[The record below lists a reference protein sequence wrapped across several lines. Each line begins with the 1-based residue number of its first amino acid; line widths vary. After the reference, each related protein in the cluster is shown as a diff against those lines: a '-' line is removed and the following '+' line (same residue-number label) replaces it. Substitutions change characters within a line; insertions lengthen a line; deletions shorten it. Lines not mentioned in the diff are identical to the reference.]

1 MKIICQHLL
10 LGLALFSVMDWSA
23 QSQNQPN
30 PPNPSGINDFFEAKV
45 RPVLATEC
53 YSCHTDS
60 ALGGLRMDSREALLK
75 GGKSGA
81 AIVPGDPD
89 KSLLI
94 QAVRHTG
101 VLKMPKGGKL
111 PQAQID
117 ALVEWVKA
125 GAVWSATTKPVPI
138 TKGEMAI
145 DPARRTFWSF
155 QPLHAVPSPILK
167 DTRWAKTDIDR
178 FILAR
183 LEKEGLT
190 PVAAADRRTLIRR
203 ATLDLTGLPPTAEEI
218 EAFEKDK
225 SADAFAKV
233 VDRLLASPQYGERWG
248 RLWLDVARYGEDDY
262 RSLDPMQR
270 GFAPY
275 PHAYLYRDWAVKAFN
290 DDLPY
295 DQFVRAQ
302 LAGDLMDDKTR
313 VRTLPALGFLGQ
325 GPWFYD
331 NGAVEVTRADER
343 HDRIDVVSR
352 GFLGLT
358 VGCARCHDHK
368 YDPIP
373 TKDYYAMAGVFASTT
388 YQEYPQ
394 VPQSIVDDYT
404 KLEKKLKS
412 KQKMMGEFMQT
423 EGKQLSQSLVL
434 QASKY
439 MQAVWR
445 VKGESKADL
454 LETIEKNK
462 LDYELMQR
470 WMRFLERPPRHYP
483 FLKDW
488 QALMQKEPA
497 KGGTAAEAKK
507 LADDFQTLLLDVL
520 AERKALEEENEI
532 IMAKANPGTKK
543 REPLFKPNEFVT
555 NDDFCP
561 GCGVET
567 KSMPVERA
575 NLWVDVFMRD
585 LDAPDLPGVGEKSR
599 PGLLQFMGWGL
610 ERQLSAERRAY
621 LTALR
626 EDIESFK
633 KAMPAQYPYVHGVAD
648 REKPVDL
655 PVSLRGSPTNLGEVV
670 PRGFLSVLSKD
681 DRLCFSQG
689 SGRMELANEILRQ
702 PLAMRVI
709 VNRIWK
715 GHFGTG
721 IVDTPS
727 NFGFNGERPIHPELL
742 EYLADFFMKNG
753 LSIKKLH
760 REMMLSSVYQ
770 LSHEHVQA
778 SYDKDTANRFYWR
791 TNRRRLDAEQIRDSL
806 LAASGAL
813 EKKMYGPSETLTP
826 QFNRRTL
833 YGKVSRYK
841 LDEYLQLFDFPSP
854 NISAEQRYATNVP
867 LQRLFFMNSDFVQQQ
882 AELLAQK
889 LEGEP
894 SREARI
900 QKAYRLIFGRAA
912 TAEELKLG
920 LDYLRSEPLKEYE
933 ERKKVEDGKK
943 KEKEKAE
950 EEKKKDADK
959 KDTDKKDADKKD
971 LPDKPKEASVI
982 APLMPEPMDGMEPDG
997 PNPQNSPS
1005 PMMAGVMPS
1014 APGKSDDK
1022 KPILPVTTWGRYMKV
1037 LLSSA
1042 EFIFIN

>member
-1 MKIICQHLL
+1 MNKKLTCQLL
-10 LGLALFSVMDWSA
+10 LVGLALFGPMVWPA
-23 QSQNQPN
+23 HSQNQPK
-30 PPNPSGINDFFEAKV
+30 PSSPSSSTSLNDFFESKI
-45 RPVLATEC
+45 RPLLATEC
-53 YSCHTDS
+53 FSCHTDS
-60 ALGGLRMDSREALLK
+60 QMGGLRMDSRESLLK
-75 GGKSGA
+75 GGKSGP
-81 AIVPGDPD
+81 AIVPGEPD

-101 VLKMPKGGKL
+101 GLKMPKGGKL
-111 PQAQID
+111 PQSQID
-117 ALVEWVKA
+117 ALVEWVRT
-125 GAVWSATTKPVPI
+125 GAVWPVANTPI
-138 TKGEMAI
+138 PLAKGEMKI
-145 DPARRTFWSF
+145 DAARRAFWAF
-155 QPLHAVPSPILK
+155 QPLRVVPAPTVK
-167 DTRWAKTDIDR
+167 NTRWAKTEIDR

-183 LEKEGLT
+183 LEKEGLA

-233 VDRLLASPQYGERWG
+233 VDRLLTSLNYGERWG
-248 RLWLDVARYGEDDY
+248 RMWLDVARYGEEDY
-262 RSLDPMQR
+262 RSLDPMGR

-275 PHAYLYRDWAVKAFN
+275 PHAYLYRDWVVKAFN

-302 LAGDLMDDKTR
+302 VAGDLMDEKTR

-388 YQEYPQ
+388 YKEYPQ
-394 VPQSIVDDYT
+394 VPQSVVDEYT
-404 KLEKKLKS
+404 ALEKKLKN

-423 EGKQLSQSLVL
+423 ESKQLSESLAL

-439 MQAVWR
+439 MQAVWS
-445 VKGESKADL
+445 VKGEPKADL
-454 LETIEKNK
+454 NDAVEKNK

-470 WMRFLERPPRHYP
+470 WIRFLERPPRHYP

-488 QALMQKEPA
+488 QAFMQDKTQKTA
-497 KGGTAAEAKK
+497 TAAEAKK
-507 LADDFQTLLLDVL
+507 LADEFQSLLLDVL
-520 AERKALEEENEI
+520 AERKALNEENEI
-532 IMAKANPGTKK
+532 ILAKANPTTKK
-543 REPLFKPNEFVT
+543 KEPLFKPHEFVT

-561 GCGVET
+561 GCGVEV
-567 KSMPVERA
+567 KAMPLERM
-575 NLWVDVFMRD
+575 NLWVDVFVRD
-585 LDAPDLPGVGEKSR
+585 VTEPDLPGVGDKFK
-599 PGLLQFMGWGL
+599 PGLLMFMGWGL
-610 ERQLSAERRAY
+610 ERQLSAERRAH
-621 LTALR
+621 LVALR
-626 EDIESFK
+626 EDIENFRKS
-633 KAMPAQYPYVHGVAD
+633 MPAQYPYVHGVAD

-655 PVSLRGSPTNLGEVV
+655 PVSLRGSPTNLGDIV
-670 PRGFLSVLSKD
+670 PRGFLSVLSRD

-689 SGRMELANEILRQ
+689 SGRLELANEILRQ

-715 GHFGTG
+715 GHFGAG
-721 IVDTPS
+721 IVDTTS
-727 NFGFNGERPIHPELL
+727 NFGFNGERPIHPQLL
-742 EYLADFFMKNG
+742 EYLADYFIKNG

-760 REMMLSSVYQ
+760 REIMLSSAYQ
-770 LSHEHVQA
+770 LSNEHVQA
-778 SYDKDTANRFYWR
+778 NHDKDTANRLYWR
-791 TNRRRLDAEQIRDSL
+791 ANRRRMDAEQIRDSL
-806 LAASGAL
+806 LAVSGAL
-813 EKKMYGPSETLTP
+813 EKKMGGPSEVLTA
-826 QFNRRTL
+826 QSTRRTL

-841 LDEYLQLFDFPSP
+841 LDDYLQLFDFPSP
-854 NISAEQRYATNVP
+854 SISAEQRYATNVP

-894 SREARI
+894 TREARI

-912 TAEELKLG
+912 TAEEIKLG
-920 LDYLRSEPLKEYE
+920 LEYVRSEPLKEYE
-933 ERKKVEDGKK
+933 ERKK
-943 KEKEKAE
+943 AE
-950 EEKKKDADK
+950 EEKKEKAGLEKEKADEEK
-959 KDTDKKDADKKD
+959 KKETEKKD
-971 LPDKPKEASVI
+971 LSDKPKESSVI
-982 APLMPEPMDGMEPDG
+982 APLMPEMMGMD
-997 PNPQNSPS
+997 PNG
-1005 PMMAGVMPS
+1005 MMAGVVPP
-1014 APGKSDDK
+1014 APGARPDDK
-1022 KPILPVTTWGRYMKV
+1022 KPILPVTIWGRYMKV
-1037 LLSSA
+1037 LLSST
-1042 EFIFIN
+1042 EFMFIN